1 METVSCEPP
10 DTECSVCHN
19 NFFEPKILLC
29 GHLLC
34 RECIVSIIKSKNH
47 PDCPLCQ
54 DPIASQEA
62 LESQSP
68 ESIADS
74 LPTDFVMDALVLSVD
89 LKTQTPVCCG
99 CRREEADSICLQCRE
114 MLCPAC
120 TNVHKNFSMSRSHE
134 VKSLGSVTAES
145 LAASRIPLCECH
157 GEKIKYYCANHGF
170 AVCGSCV
177 AETHKLCPEMKDLD
191 SKMNAAKEAVRD
203 LNETLS
209 SAGNKMEKSINEL
222 NTCLIGWNSYEK
234 LCNRLVPIFNKYTK
248 PLKSASSRKVLESM
262 RDASYDIEMRLARV
276 KSHARIVSRAG
287 AVCPCPQ
294 LIYAKQ
300 TLQDRIKTLDLSAT
314 WPSEIDTTAFVKMV
328 DLNNFV
334 RQIKCELTL
343 QEERLEEIEFVF
355 HKNRGSSV
363 MLALNQKLA
372 ECQGACEGVVV
383 SRDALVSNVLYQV
396 SVIEMRRAWQPDD
409 IKFCGITQTYP
420 NDLNIKQWMCEMVDV
435 QTADWPDNVVERDL
449 GIALRNVQRPCYAV
463 FDLSIN
469 VTQVFGWEFRKHL
482 VDAGHRAKRGLYHEK
497 TVVHNS
503 RPLAARHADVILA
516 HALEAPAR
524 VGAVSGHDVMA
535 ASHEWWLHARGAE
548 VQ

>member
-1 METVSCEPP
+1 
-10 DTECSVCHN
+10 
-19 NFFEPKILLC
+19 
-29 GHLLC
+29 
-34 RECIVSIIKSKNH
+34 
-47 PDCPLCQ
+47 
-54 DPIASQEA
+54 
-62 LESQSP
+62 
-68 ESIADS
+68 
-74 LPTDFVMDALVLSVD
+74 
-89 LKTQTPVCCG
+89 
-99 CRREEADSICLQCRE
+99 
-114 MLCPAC
+114 
-120 TNVHKNFSMSRSHE
+120 
-134 VKSLGSVTAES
+134 
-145 LAASRIPLCECH
+145 
-157 GEKIKYYCANHGF
+157 
-170 AVCGSCV
+170 
-177 AETHKLCPEMKDLD
+177 
-191 SKMNAAKEAVRD
+191 
-203 LNETLS
+203 
-209 SAGNKMEKSINEL
+209 MEKSINEL

-435 QTADWPDNVVERDL
+435 QTADWPDNVVADVDTSKAIGLMIDSTDSLHIFLQERDL

-469 VTQVFGWEFRKHL
+469 VTQV
-482 VDAGHRAKRGLYHEK
+482 
-497 TVVHNS
+497 
-503 RPLAARHADVILA
+503 LAL
-516 HALEAPAR
+516 PATI
-524 VGAVSGHDVMA
+524 V
-535 ASHEWWLHARGAE
+535 
-548 VQ
+548 